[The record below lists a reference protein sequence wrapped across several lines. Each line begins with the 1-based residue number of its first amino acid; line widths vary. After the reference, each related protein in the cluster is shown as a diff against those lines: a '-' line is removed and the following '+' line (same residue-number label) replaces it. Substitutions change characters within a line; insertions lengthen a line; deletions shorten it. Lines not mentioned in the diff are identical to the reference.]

1 MRMKREIVLLFTG
14 LAGIVWVHCASVGP
28 TANGGSGTETTTGIT
43 ATALYPNGTPATG
56 AIVRLRRNDYLSRL
70 PAPAKSAF
78 YGADALTD
86 SNGRFEITGIDPGSY
101 RIEVTDGHAAALF
114 ACSLDVRDTVNLG
127 VDTLRPFAT
136 LIGAADTTG
145 AANPQLFAQVAGL
158 ERLAAVGIDG
168 QYALTDLPQGIFSL
182 HVGSNATGAATT
194 IIAGVQAV
202 SADTAVVRSP
212 LPAPWTGASIGNE
225 TPVGGAMYIN
235 GRFTIAGGGS
245 DIWNRADGF
254 HFVYQPWSGDGEI
267 VAHVTY
273 FEYGHYSC
281 KAGLMFRESL
291 DTASVNIGA
300 SMEIDSAGTY
310 KVCSHSR
317 KSMGALSDGKY
328 SARGY
333 RTPQWLRL
341 RRSGEIFTTAVSPDG
356 ATWTAV
362 YVDTVAMASSGYVG
376 LAVTSHD
383 TTRLSTAVFEHV
395 TAR

>member
-1 MRMKREIVLLFTG
+1 M
-14 LAGIVWVHCASVGP
+14 
-28 TANGGSGTETTTGIT
+28 
-43 ATALYPNGTPATG
+43 
-56 AIVRLRRNDYLSRL
+56 
-70 PAPAKSAF
+70 
-78 YGADALTD
+78 
-86 SNGRFEITGIDPGSY
+86 
-101 RIEVTDGHAAALF
+101 
-114 ACSLDVRDTVNLG
+114 
-127 VDTLRPFAT
+127 
-136 LIGAADTTG
+136 
-145 AANPQLFAQVAGL
+145 
-158 ERLAAVGIDG
+158 
-168 QYALTDLPQGIFSL
+168 YA
-182 HVGSNATGAATT
+182 
-194 IIAGVQAV
+194 
-202 SADTAVVRSP
+202 
-212 LPAPWTGASIGNE
+212 
-225 TPVGGAMYIN
+225 N
-235 GRFTIAGGGS
+235 GRFTITGGGP
-245 DIWNRADGF
+245 DIWNTADGF

-341 RRSGEIFTTAVSPDG
+341 RRSAEIFTTAVSPDG

>member
-1 MRMKREIVLLFTG
+1 MMRFIGYFALIAGLIGVSCSSNPT
-14 LAGIVWVHCASVGP
+14 LAGGA
-28 TANGGSGTETTTGIT
+28 GTETTN
-43 ATALYPNGTPATG
+43 AKVSG
-56 AIVRLRRNDYLSRL
+56 AIVCSNGSPSVNATVRLRRSDYVTATPSL
-70 PAPAKSAF
+70 AKAAL
-78 YGADALTD
+78 YGADAVTD
-86 SNGRFEITGIDPGSY
+86 DSGRFEITGIDPGSY
-101 RIEVTDGHAAALF
+101 RIEVTDGHAAVLL
-114 ACSLDVRDTVNLG
+114 ACSLDIHDTVNLG
-127 VDTLRPFAT
+127 TATLQPFAT

-145 AANPQLFAQVAGL
+145 RANPQLFAQVAGL